1 MKKFREESDSLGK
14 IKVPSEK
21 YWGAQTQRSLENF
34 RIGSDTM
41 PIELIHAF
49 ALQKKAAAISNLA
62 IEKLDENIAA
72 KIIEVCDQIIDG
84 KLDGHFPL
92 SVWQTGSGTQTN
104 MNLNEVIANRANEIL
119 GKKLGDNNPIHPNDH
134 CNLGQSSNDSFPTAM
149 NIAII
154 LEIKKNLIPTI
165 KNFSKELSVKEKS
178 FSKIVKIGR
187 THLQDAVPLTLGQ
200 EFGAFKVQI
209 DNALNRIE
217 ESSRELFALAQGA
230 TAVGSGLNS
239 STIFVKGFIKAVQ
252 SITNLPFKSSE
263 NKFESLS
270 SHDSIVN
277 LSGALNTLVTASYKI
292 ANDIRLLSSGPRCGI
307 GEINIPSNEPGS
319 SIMPGKVNPTQC
331 ESLAQ
336 ICIYLIGYNN
346 SISIAGSQGHFQLN
360 ANKTVIIFIILR
372 TIKLLSDSLNSFN
385 EKCIKGITPN
395 LERIKENVQKSLM
408 LVTALNPKIGYD
420 KSAEIAKKA
429 FHEKINLKEAAIKLN
444 YIKEDEFDKLVN
456 PIDMTSNQ

>member
-1 MKKFREESDSLGK
+1 MKNFREENDSLGK
-14 IKVPSEK
+14 VKVPSEK

-34 RIGSDTM
+34 KVGSDIM

-62 IEKLDENIAA
+62 LEKLNENIAV
-72 KIIEVCDQIIDG
+72 KIIEVCDEIIDG
-84 KLDGHFPL
+84 KLNEHFPL
-92 SVWQTGSGTQTN
+92 TVWQTGSGTQTN

-119 GKKLGDNNPIHPNDH
+119 GEKLGNNNPIHPNDH

-154 LEIKKNLIPTI
+154 LEINKNLIPTI
-165 KNFSKELSVKEKS
+165 KSLSKALSIKEKD
-178 FSKIVKIGR
+178 FSTIVKIGR

-209 DNALNRIE
+209 DNALDRIQN
-217 ESSRELFALAQGA
+217 SSKELFSLAQGA

-239 STIFVKGFIKAVQ
+239 STVFVKGFIKAIQ
-252 SITNLPFKSSE
+252 SITDLPFKSAE

-277 LSGALNTLVTASYKI
+277 LSGAINTLVTASYKV

-360 ANKTVIIFIILR
+360 ANKTVIIFMILR

-385 EKCIKGITPN
+385 NKCIKGITPN
-395 LERIKENVQKSLM
+395 LEKIEENVKKSLM

-429 FHEKINLKEAAIKLN
+429 FNEKINLKEAAIKLN
-444 YIKEDEFDKLVN
+444 YIKEDEFDQLVN
-456 PIDMTSNQ
+456 PINMTSNK